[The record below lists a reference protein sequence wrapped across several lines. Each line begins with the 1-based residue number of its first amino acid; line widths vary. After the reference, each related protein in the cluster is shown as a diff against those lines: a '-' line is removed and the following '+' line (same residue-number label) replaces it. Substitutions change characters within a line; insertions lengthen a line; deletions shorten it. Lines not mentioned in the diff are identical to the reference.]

1 MKFSQLY
8 DQYGAMLNP
17 TYCLKVDGAGL
28 ELGEDVRLRL
38 IECELTSRRRAGVLR
53 VEAEL
58 TADGEQSGAWLDA
71 FQLGAVCSLAL
82 GYDGENEDVFV
93 GRVYELDWGDP
104 LDGVRYELQ
113 AVCLDARGQLMLS
126 SCADAG
132 GVRTVS
138 QMVEAILGQA
148 GCKQLAGN
156 QTIEPVP
163 EDWDCLAQRM
173 GETDYEVLCR
183 TADFLGFEL
192 SVFADSLYFG
202 PPKPESDPTVEFDGP
217 NGLMRL
223 RRRRTLAG
231 QCAAVAVSG
240 ADDKGERLYARQARK
255 TDSGFGVDKMANALD
270 SDLHQPV
277 SGMRTM
283 AQAQYLA
290 KARMEE
296 RERGSGALLGQGTGL
311 PELRPGRFVKVSGL
325 SEPLNGSYYVH
336 TVRHT
341 LDETGFETS
350 FEAED

>member
-8 DQYGAMLNP
+8 DQYGAMLHP
-17 TYCLKVDGAGL
+17 TYCLKVDNAKL
-28 ELGEDVRLRL
+28 ELGEDICLRT

-53 VEAEL
+53 IEAVL
-58 TADGEQSGAWLDA
+58 TVGGAQSGAWLDA

-82 GYDGENEDVFV
+82 GYDGENKDVFV
-93 GRVYELDWGDP
+93 GRVYELDWEDP

-113 AVCLDARGQLMLS
+113 AVCLDVRGQLMLS

-138 QMVEAILGQA
+138 QMVNAILGQKS
-148 GCKQLAGN
+148 CKQLAKN
-156 QTIEPVP
+156 QTVKSVP
-163 EDWDCLAQRM
+163 EDWDCPGQRM
-173 GETDYEVLCR
+173 GETDYDVLCR

-202 PPKPESDPTVEFDGP
+202 PPKPESTPTVEFDSP
-217 NGLMRL
+217 NGLMQL

-255 TDSGFGVDKMANALD
+255 TDSGFGVGKMAQTLD
-270 SDLHQPV
+270 RDLNQPV
-277 SGMRTM
+277 PSMRTM

-290 KARMEE
+290 QARMEE

-325 SEPLNGSYYVH
+325 SKPLNGSYYVR

-341 LDETGFETS
+341 LDETGFETN